1 MPRGRFLP
9 PLEMTGQTRQQLE
22 SMAKSRSL
30 PHGLVRRA
38 EIVLLAA
45 EGWPNKAIGEAVGLS
60 QVTVGKWRR
69 RFVENGLNGLY
80 DELRPGAP
88 RSISDEQVAEVVYK
102 TLKTKPE
109 DETQWTVRSMGEET
123 GLTKD
128 AVHRIW
134 RTFGLQPH
142 RTQNFKLSTDPFFV
156 DKVRDVVGLYLN
168 PPDHAVVLC
177 VDEKSQVQALERS
190 QPLLPLGLGYAEGVT
205 HDYKRHGTTTL
216 FAALDVATGEVLTQC
231 KPRHRHQEFLQF
243 LRHIDANVPTDLDV
257 HLIVDAQHHGALGGM
272 QVQIDDVAY
281 LFYEERICGEFEVRP
296 TVGLQTES
304 TPDAMDCVLRQP
316 GLVCHRAYRP
326 LGLFRWLGIEGFVYD
341 FGHLLILNRPRSTW
355 ADFVVQAAQTSI
367 QKPPAPL
374 AHRRSRYAQ
383 CLRDILVGPSVSGQ
397 QHDLR
402 AAHEPMR
409 KAA

>member
-9 PLEMTGQTRQQLE
+9 PLEMTEQTRQQLE

-30 PHGLVRRA
+30 AHGLVRRA

-69 RFVENGLNGLY
+69 RFVEHGLNGLY

-102 TLKTKPE
+102 TLKTKPK

-134 RTFGLQPH
+134 RTFGLKPH
-142 RTQNFKLSTDPFFV
+142 RTESFKLSTDPFFV

-243 LRHIDANVPTDLDV
+243 LRHIDANVPADLDV
-257 HLIVDAQHHGALGGM
+257 HLILDNYGTHKYARVKK
-272 QVQIDDVAY
+272 
-281 LFYEERICGEFEVRP
+281 
-296 TVGLQTES
+296 
-304 TPDAMDCVLRQP
+304 
-316 GLVCHRAYRP
+316 
-326 LGLFRWLGIEGFVYD
+326 WLAS
-341 FGHLLILNRPRSTW
+341 RPRFHLHFTPTYASWLNQVEIWFNIITRRAIRRGSFRKVKELIQSIERYTAKW
-355 ADFVVQAAQTSI
+355 NANAHPFVWTATADSILAKGKRLCQRISATSSV
-367 QKPPAPL
+367 
-374 AHRRSRYAQ
+374 SRYWCSERGKTWSEA
-383 CLRDILVGPSVSGQ
+383 L
-397 QHDLR
+397 
-402 AAHEPMR
+402 
-409 KAA
+409 

>member
-109 DETQWTVRSMGEET
+109 DKTQWTVRSMGEET

-243 LRHIDANVPTDLDV
+243 LRHIDANVPADLDV
-257 HLIVDAQHHGALGGM
+257 HLIVDNYGTHKYAS
-272 QVQIDDVAY
+272 VKK
-281 LFYEERICGEFEVRP
+281 
-296 TVGLQTES
+296 
-304 TPDAMDCVLRQP
+304 
-316 GLVCHRAYRP
+316 
-326 LGLFRWLGIEGFVYD
+326 WLAS
-341 FGHLLILNRPRSTW
+341 RPRFHLHFTPTYASWLNQVEIWFNIITRRAIRRGSFRKVKELIQRIERYTDKW
-355 ADFVVQAAQTSI
+355 NANAHPFVWTATADSI
-367 QKPPAPL
+367 LAKVKRLCQCISATEHYIYQCMKPGTC
-374 AHRRSRYAQ
+374 R
-383 CLRDILVGPSVSGQ
+383 
-397 QHDLR
+397 
-402 AAHEPMR
+402 E
-409 KAA
+409 

>member
-9 PLEMTGQTRQQLE
+9 PLEMTEQTRQQLE

-30 PHGLVRRA
+30 AHGLVRRA

-69 RFVENGLNGLY
+69 RFVEHGLNGLY

-102 TLKTKPE
+102 TLKTKPK

-134 RTFGLQPH
+134 RTFGLKPH
-142 RTQNFKLSTDPFFV
+142 RTESFKLSTDPFFV

-243 LRHIDANVPTDLDV
+243 LRHIDANVPADLDV
-257 HLIVDAQHHGALGGM
+257 HLILDNYGTHKYARVKK
-272 QVQIDDVAY
+272 
-281 LFYEERICGEFEVRP
+281 
-296 TVGLQTES
+296 
-304 TPDAMDCVLRQP
+304 
-316 GLVCHRAYRP
+316 
-326 LGLFRWLGIEGFVYD
+326 WLAS
-341 FGHLLILNRPRSTW
+341 RPRFHLHFTPTYASWLNQVEIWFNIITRRAIRRGSFRKVKELIQSIERYTAKWNANAHPFVWTATADSILAKGKRLCQRIST
-355 ADFVVQAAQTSI
+355 TE
-367 QKPPAPL
+367 
-374 AHRRSRYAQ
+374 H
-383 CLRDILVGPSVSGQ
+383 
-397 QHDLR
+397 
-402 AAHEPMR
+402 
-409 KAA
+409 

>member
-1 MPRGRFLP
+1 MTMPWFALRQDFPGFDIQRGEQRR
-9 PLEMTGQTRQQLE
+9 G
-22 SMAKSRSL
+22 AVSL
-30 PHGLVRRA
+30 V
-38 EIVLLAA
+38 
-45 EGWPNKAIGEAVGLS
+45 
-60 QVTVGKWRR
+60 
-69 RFVENGLNGLY
+69 
-80 DELRPGAP
+80 
-88 RSISDEQVAEVVYK
+88 
-102 TLKTKPE
+102 
-109 DETQWTVRSMGEET
+109 
-123 GLTKD
+123 
-128 AVHRIW
+128 
-134 RTFGLQPH
+134 
-142 RTQNFKLSTDPFFV
+142 
-156 DKVRDVVGLYLN
+156 VVG
-168 PPDHAVVLC
+168 H
-177 VDEKSQVQALERS
+177 
-190 QPLLPLGLGYAEGVT
+190 
-205 HDYKRHGTTTL
+205 
-216 FAALDVATGEVLTQC
+216 ALDVSQAERQ
-231 KPRHRHQEFLQF
+231 HRLGPFQRL
-243 LRHIDANVPTDLDV
+243 DLA
-257 HLIVDAQHHGALGGM
+257 LLVDAQHHGALGGM